1 MAFPD
6 RVGETHPRFIFTGHG
21 DDVKFAYFET
31 SVLFLGNSGQTGR
44 GVVDVEKIAQDI
56 LSDQGIE
63 SKASGC
69 VGFLARERREFR
81 LVALDEV
88 MVDGEIVFGYGD
100 DLQRYPLIRVPLPR
114 GGDSRTGF

>member
-6 RVGETHPRFIFTGHG
+6 RVGETHTRFIFTEHW

-31 SVLFLGNSGQTGR
+31 GILFFGNSGQTGR

-56 LSDQGIE
+56 SSDQGIE
-63 SKASGC
+63 SKEPGS
-69 VGFLARERREFR
+69 VGFLAREGREFR
-81 LVALDEV
+81 LVTLGKV